1 MRTLKNMIGRYMM
14 LLTCVLVAAIL
25 AVIIFLQIVTEQRQA
40 RENAERTLRQIE
52 QLLIQNQE
60 DLREIE
66 KEYSAT
72 CLHNAEVIAYIIQN
86 DPSVVESV
94 EELKK
99 LAEYVE
105 VDEIHIFDE
114 TGRIYAGTH
123 PQYYDFTFD
132 SGEQMMFFKP
142 MLQDR
147 SLKLVQEITP
157 NTAEEKLMQYSA
169 VWSEDGKFILQVGME
184 PVNVMKATQKNELS
198 YLFSLFRVNL
208 EAEYYAV
215 DIQSGEIVGSTQL
228 ECVGMNV
235 ADIGLTLNDFQD
247 GEEGFYATVNGQR
260 AYCVFK
266 KVDSNYIGRVL
277 SIRELYRRIPG
288 ITFGLAACL
297 IAIALILSRAVTRYM
312 NRYVVAG
319 VHDVNE
325 KLHRIAQGNL
335 DELIE
340 INSSVEF
347 SELSH
352 YINMMKKSL
361 LDYNTK
367 MSYVLKKTNMYI
379 GVYEY
384 NEHMKRVRFTEYIP
398 HIFALEEEEVQ
409 RLSADYKAFQ
419 QFINQLREN
428 PVPEEAGVFGRNGQ
442 YIKLEEMH
450 ENDEIFGVV
459 VDVTEEI
466 NKRRKIE
473 EERDNDSLTGLY
485 NRRGLEM
492 KLSELFESPKELK
505 ASAMIMIDADNLKI
519 INDTYGHERGDRY
532 LKAIAGMIMDWG
544 DNGTVAARLGGDEFV
559 LFLYDYETEEALL
572 NSIENLESAQE
583 GAEIDLDE
591 DIRVPL
597 RFSVGY
603 SLVKNSSDYQ
613 SLLKEADEKMYEH
626 KRLRKRAGTARQK
639 NSNNI

>member
-1 MRTLKNMIGRYMM
+1 MRTLKNIISRYMM
-14 LLTCVLVAAIL
+14 LLTCILVAAIL
-25 AVIIFLQIVTEQRQA
+25 AVIIFLQVVTEQRQA
-40 RENAERTLRQIE
+40 RENAERTLYQIE

-60 DLREIE
+60 ELREIE
-66 KEYSAT
+66 KEYSET

-86 DPSVVESV
+86 DPSVLESI

-157 NTAEEKLMQYSA
+157 NTAEAKLMQYSA
-169 VWSEDGKFILQVGME
+169 VWSEDGKFIVQVGME

-215 DIQSGEIVGSTQL
+215 NIRSGEIVGSTQL
-228 ECVGMNV
+228 ESVGMNV
-235 ADIGLTLNDFQD
+235 TDIGLKLEDLSD
-247 GEEGFYATVNGQR
+247 GEKGFYAWINGQR
-260 AYCVFK
+260 TYCLFN
-266 KVDSNYIGRVL
+266 KVDTNYIGRVV
-277 SIRELYRRIPG
+277 SCREIYYRIPG
-288 ITFGLAACL
+288 VSAVLAVCL
-297 IAIALILSRAVTRYM
+297 VMIALILSRAVTRYM

-319 VHDVNE
+319 VHDVND

-335 DELIE
+335 DEMID

-367 MSYVLKKTNMYI
+367 MSYVLRKTDMFI

-384 NEHMKRVRFTEYIP
+384 NEHMKRVLFTEYIP
-398 HIFALEEEEVQ
+398 HIFGLEEEEVQ
-409 RLSADYKAFQ
+409 SLSADYKAFQ

-428 PVPEEAGVFGRNGQ
+428 PVPDEPGVFSINGQ
-442 YIKLEEMH
+442 YVKLEEMH
-450 ENDEIFGVV
+450 ENNEIFGVA
-459 VDVTEEI
+459 VDVTDEI
-466 NKRRKIE
+466 KKRKKIE
-473 EERDNDSLTGLY
+473 EERDNDLLTGLY
-485 NRRGLEM
+485 NRRGLQQ
-492 KLSELFESPKELK
+492 KLSELFEEPRRLK
-505 ASAMIMIDADNLKI
+505 AGAMIMIDADNLKV
-519 INDTYGHERGDRY
+519 INDTYGHERGDMY
-532 LKAIAGMIMDWG
+532 LKAIANMITDWG
-544 DNGTVAARLGGDEFV
+544 DRGTVAARLGGDEFV
-559 LFLYDYETEEALL
+559 LFLYDYEQEEVLL
-572 NSIENLESAQE
+572 DTIERLKSEQDSAMT
-583 GAEIDLDE
+583 DLD
-591 DIRVPL
+591 DGICVPL
-597 RFSVGY
+597 RFSIGY
-603 SLVKNSSDYQ
+603 SLVRDHFDYQ

-626 KRLRKRAGTARQK
+626 KRLRKMAVSAQ
-639 NSNNI
+639 